1 MKATGPEERQ
11 RAVLADLEA
20 QSNVHAQV
28 GPGEEGLVAR
38 IHQKGEQVL
47 GCVVVSQW
55 RGLVVI
61 EKETALARGGGSV
74 TKAGWCV
81 HGQWAAFGRL
91 WPPLAAFGRLWLPW
105 ATAMRRTH
113 VGGVVHALL
122 RCAEGRRPPVGV
134 KLEDGGALVQ
144 RLAGTKEGRGVGETA
159 AVPRRLARAEARP
172 TWGQSRRSLYE
183 WIWNETV
190 ALL

>member
-91 WPPLAAFGRLWLPW
+91 WPPLAAMGDGDAPHARWWCCARAP
-105 ATAMRRTH
+105 AMRRRTPAAS
-113 VGGVVHALL
+113 GG
-122 RCAEGRRPPVGV
+122 
-134 KLEDGGALVQ
+134 Q
-144 RLAGTKEGRGVGETA
+144 T
-159 AVPRRLARAEARP
+159 
-172 TWGQSRRSLYE
+172 
-183 WIWNETV
+183 
-190 ALL
+190 